1 MGLRSLTQSRET
13 PWFEGV
19 AMPDGEVLRGDELA
33 DVCIVGA
40 GIAGLTTAYML
51 TQAGKRVIVVD
62 DGAIGSGMTLYT
74 TAHLSNEID
83 GLYSELE
90 RVHGTAGTKV
100 IAESHTAAIDRIE
113 AIASEQGID
122 CDFERVDGFLFEPP
136 GESTAVLHR
145 ELQAARRAG
154 LRQVERLAR
163 SPLAFFDTGPCLRFP
178 RQAQFHPGKYLAGL
192 ANAILRGGGRI
203 FTFAHADRIQG
214 GHDARVDVGAHKITA
229 EAAVVATNS
238 PVNDRLAIHTK
249 QAPYMTYAIGIR
261 VRRGSVPRALLW
273 DTADPYHY
281 VRVATID
288 AASPYDLLIVGGE
301 DHKSGQAPENHLPHE
316 RLASWA
322 RERFP
327 MFEAV
332 ELEWGGQV
340 MEPHDGIAF
349 IGPNPMDASN
359 VFVATGDAGMGLT
372 HGTIAGILLRDLILG
387 RPNRWAKLYDPRRSP
402 LNAPRELLKETANMA
417 AQYLDLVTPGQVDD
431 VAQIPAGG
439 GAIVRRGVKKL
450 AVYRDEQ
457 GTVHER
463 SAICP
468 HLGCV
473 VQWNG
478 ETNTWDCPCHGSRFD
493 KLGEVINGPANEG
506 LADISGDR

>member
-1 MGLRSLTQSRET
+1 MKDDAQATTSVWMATANT
-13 PWFEGV
+13 PSQPRLKENI
-19 AMPDGEVLRGDELA
+19 RT
-33 DVCIVGA
+33 DVCIIGA
-40 GIAGLTTAYML
+40 GIAGLTTAYLLM
-51 TQAGKRVIVVD
+51 QAGKHVIVVD

-90 RVHGTAGTKV
+90 HIHGTAGTKV

-113 AIASEQGID
+113 AIASEQGIA
-122 CDFERVDGFLFEPP
+122 CDFERVDGFLFTPA
-136 GESTAVLHR
+136 GESPEILDR
-145 ELQAARRAG
+145 ELEAARRAG
-154 LRQVERLAR
+154 LRQVERLPR
-163 SPLAFFDTGPCLRFP
+163 SPLAFFDIGPCLRFP
-178 RQAQFHPGKYLAGL
+178 RQGQFHPGKYLAGV
-192 ANAILRGGGRI
+192 ADAIIRGGGRI

-229 EAAVVATNS
+229 AAAVVATNS
-238 PVNDRLAIHTK
+238 PVNDRVAIHTK
-249 QAPYMTYAIGIR
+249 QSPYMTYAIGIR
-261 VRRGSVPRALLW
+261 IRRGSVPRALLW

-301 DHKSGQAPENHLPHE
+301 DHKSGQAPENHMPHE

-372 HGTIAGILLRDLILG
+372 HGTIAGMLLRDLVLG
-387 RPNRWAKLYDPRRSP
+387 KSNRWARVYDPRRSA
-402 LNAPRELLKETANMA
+402 LKAPGELLKETANMA
-417 AQYLDLVTPGQVDD
+417 AQYLDLVTPGEVDD
-431 VAQIPAGG
+431 VAKIPAGS
-439 GAIVRRGVKKL
+439 GAVMRRGITKL

-493 KLGEVINGPANEG
+493 KLGDVINGPANVG
-506 LADISGDR
+506 LSEVEPTIG